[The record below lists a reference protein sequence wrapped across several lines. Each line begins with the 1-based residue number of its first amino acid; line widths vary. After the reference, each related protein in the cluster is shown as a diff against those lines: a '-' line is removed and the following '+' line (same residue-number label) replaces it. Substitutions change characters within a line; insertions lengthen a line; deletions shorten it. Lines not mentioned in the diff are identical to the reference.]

1 VGRFRVLTDHKNL
14 IYFATYHY
22 LKEWQ
27 IHWAK
32 ELSQYNFSI
41 TYCLGK
47 EGGQPDAL
55 SQREQDMPQDHDEW
69 LLHREA
75 SILSLEQFKD

>member
-14 IYFATYHY
+14 IYFATHHH

-27 IHWAK
+27 MHWAK

-41 TYCLGK
+41 AYHLGK
-47 EGGQPDAL
+47 EGGQPNAL
-55 SQREQDMPQDHDEW
+55 SQREQDMP
-69 LLHREA
+69 
-75 SILSLEQFKD
+75 